1 MRWARLYMSPALV
14 SVGISLLLV
23 FAGLTTALAPTLDA
37 SVRRPS
43 DREKARPRTALEK
56 EGRRIYAREGCW
68 YCHTQQVRPVKAD
81 ANLGP
86 VSLPGDYAYD
96 KPALLGSERQGPDL
110 AWVGDRLPD
119 IAYHIA
125 HLRNPRSTMPLS
137 IMPSYDH
144 LPDHE
149 LRALAAYLVSLK
161 SGTLPEKQMRQRR
174 RHAHAYPPPAYRLQN
189 PVNATRE
196 HIAAGRRF
204 YERHCAACHGNDG
217 RGAAQGTSAPAGG
230 RLRPAVPVRE
240 AVDFTDGHYMGEASD
255 AYLYWRISEGTPRAG
270 PGHAFKGR
278 LSPRARWEIVHY
290 LRTFS
295 EGSASE

>member
-14 SVGISLLLV
+14 IVGISLLLV
-23 FAGLTTALAPTLDA
+23 FAGLTTALAPTLDQ

-43 DREKARPRTALEK
+43 DREKARPRTALEE

-86 VSLPGDYAYD
+86 VSVPGDYAYD

-119 IAYHIA
+119 INYHIA

-149 LRALAAYLVSLK
+149 LRAVAAYLVSLK
-161 SGTLPEKQMRQRR
+161 SGTLPEKQMRLRQ

-196 HIAAGRRF
+196 HMAAGRRF
-204 YERHCAACHGNDG
+204 YERHCAGCHGANG
-217 RGAAQGTSAPAGG
+217 RGDTG
-230 RLRPAVPVRE
+230 RLPGRE

-255 AYLYWRISEGTPRAG
+255 AYLYWRISEGTPRTV